1 MISVDEKR
9 IWTLAPDLLIDQG
22 IVDRLVR
29 MGKGLTDFTEDELA
43 FPEKDLFLRH
53 HLRFFAGFPLYEE
66 GEVVAVLGSFFLNKE
81 DFTPS
86 IQELF
91 FTLTNETGS
100 ALDSLKKEF
109 LRHKSENKNILLKNI
124 FQILAEINESIT
136 RIPDP
141 ENLYD
146 LVCRSLSARGVLK
159 VAMIGIF
166 SQNGTLTVRKTSETS
181 PKSLDEIFNLK
192 DPGYLKEGQAIRD
205 VFLTGKSQF
214 LSYFS
219 GESEG
224 LPPKGEPGSAGIKAI
239 GFYPIFRKETTP
251 YGVFVSF
258 SGDEN
263 FFDPDLQ
270 ELFQRIAKTV
280 TFGLENWDRELLRK
294 NQEELNFHMSFYD
307 ALTDLPNRRL
317 FYDRMEQICRES
329 MRRDSIFGVGML
341 DLNGFKKIND
351 TLGHLEGDHL
361 LAEVAR
367 RMKEKI
373 RSVDVLARLGG
384 DEFGFVF
391 SGLSSDCEVVMQR
404 ILDSFD
410 EPFILGNKE
419 VHVSGSL
426 GVVLFHKTKLDPDE
440 ILSLADSTMY
450 EVKKQG
456 GGPSRSFRCRNTAIR
471 EEEP

>member
-1 MISVDEKR
+1 
-9 IWTLAPDLLIDQG
+9 
-22 IVDRLVR
+22 
-29 MGKGLTDFTEDELA
+29 
-43 FPEKDLFLRH
+43 
-53 HLRFFAGFPLYEE
+53 
-66 GEVVAVLGSFFLNKE
+66 
-81 DFTPS
+81 
-86 IQELF
+86 
-91 FTLTNETGS
+91 
-100 ALDSLKKEF
+100 
-109 LRHKSENKNILLKNI
+109 
-124 FQILAEINESIT
+124 
-136 RIPDP
+136 
-141 ENLYD
+141 
-146 LVCRSLSARGVLK
+146 
-159 VAMIGIF
+159 MIGVF
-166 SQNGTLTVRKTSETS
+166 SQNGIVTVRKTSGTP
-181 PKSLDEIFNLK
+181 PKSLDVIFNSN
-192 DPGYLKEGQAIRD
+192 DPGYLRESQAIRD
-205 VFLTGKSQF
+205 VFLTGKSQL

-219 GESEG
+219 GERDEIS
-224 LPPKGEPGSAGIKAI
+224 PKGELGRAGIKAI

-280 TFGLENWDRELLRK
+280 TFGLENWDRELFRK

-317 FYDRMEQICRES
+317 FYDRIEQICRES
-329 MRRDSIFGVGML
+329 IRRDSIFGIGML

-361 LAEVAR
+361 LMEVAG
-367 RMKEKI
+367 RMKKKI

-391 SGLSSDCEVVMQR
+391 SGMSSNCEAVMER
-404 ILDSFD
+404 ILDSFN

-426 GVVLFHKTKLDPDE
+426 GVVLFRKAKLDPDE
-440 ILSLADSTMY
+440 ILSLADSAMY

-456 GGPSRSFRCRNTAIR
+456 GKAFKIVSL
-471 EEEP
+471 